1 MSDPHKILAQLCK
14 LAWPLLILVTPQL
27 AEGAEPS
34 FEWTLDAC
42 VSRKLSARQLEPLIA
57 LEGQTV
63 ESSVPAAGRRHMQIH
78 IACADADGRRLV
90 VTTQVTADVA
100 SRTIDLEDTADAL
113 RPRVVALAA
122 TELLRRITTAPRP
135 PAEPAKPSAP
145 LQLTPLTLTPPPNSP
160 SSPGAPSPSRWLSL
174 RTTRDVGYALVGTS
188 AALTIVALTLS
199 MTLISERNPTAQ
211 NGHDGLQDMS
221 ELVVGIAAVTTTAGL
236 ATLGYYGYAARR
248 DAAMTRSLP
257 PTAAQRR
264 IGQAALALT
273 ALGVATLVPATVT
286 LALAAKGPTPEESRH
301 TQQLYFTSAGLYAA
315 ATFTL
320 LAAATMGS
328 IWWSRHQ
335 PPLRLAL
342 RPTFYATG
350 AGLGVAGR
358 F

>member
-1 MSDPHKILAQLCK
+1 MTDPRKTLTSLCK
-14 LAWPLLILVTPQL
+14 LAWPLLILVMPQL
-27 AEGAEPS
+27 VHGAEPS

-42 VSRKLSARQLEPLIA
+42 VSRKLSARQLEPLMA

-63 ESSVPAAGRRHMQIH
+63 QSSVPKSAERHMQIH
-78 IACADADGRRLV
+78 ISCADGDARRLV

-100 SRTIDLEDTADAL
+100 SRTIDLEDTADEL

-122 TELLRRITTAPRP
+122 TELLRRITNLP
-135 PAEPAKPSAP
+135 PPSGEPTKPNAP
-145 LQLTPLTLTPPPNSP
+145 LQLTPLQLAPANSP
-160 SSPGAPSPSRWLSL
+160 SLPGEPSPSRWLSL
-174 RTTRDVGYALVGTS
+174 HTTRSIGYALVGTS

-199 MTLISERNPTAQ
+199 TTLIAARNPNAETE
-211 NGHDGLQDMS
+211 NTGLQDMS
-221 ELVVGIAAVTTTAGL
+221 ELAIGIAAVTTTAGL
-236 ATLGYYGYAARR
+236 ATLGYYGYAVSREPTA
-248 DAAMTRSLP
+248 TRALP
-257 PTAAQRR
+257 PTTTQLR
-264 IGQAALALT
+264 IGRAALALT

-286 LALAAKGPTPEESRH
+286 LVLGTKGPTPENSSH

-342 RPTFYATG
+342 RPTFYASG
-350 AGLGVAGR
+350 AGLGVSGR